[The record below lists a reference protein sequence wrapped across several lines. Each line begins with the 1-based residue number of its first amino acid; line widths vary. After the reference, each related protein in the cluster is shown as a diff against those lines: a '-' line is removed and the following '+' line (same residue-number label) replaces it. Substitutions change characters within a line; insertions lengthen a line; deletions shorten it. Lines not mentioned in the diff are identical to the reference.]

1 MLKNLSKFVVY
12 VSPRG
17 VIIAKCE
24 LKMERKQFLV
34 GWTFIFLFTDYS
46 CSEAFSDSVKK
57 SRDMISTTLLSI

>member
-24 LKMERKQFLV
+24 LKMERKLFLV
-34 GWTFIFLFTDYS
+34 GWTFIFLFTDHS
-46 CSEAFSDSVKK
+46 CSEAVSDNVK
-57 SRDMISTTLLSI
+57 

>member
-1 MLKNLSKFVVY
+1 MLKNLSVFVVY

-24 LKMERKQFLV
+24 YMDTKQFLV

-46 CSEAFSDSVKK
+46 YSEAFSDSVKK
-57 SRDMISTTLLSI
+57 SLDI